1 MVNTLSLTDDSVKKK
16 LQNIIFETDTPAGK
30 IFDLILIIIILANT
44 VLTIIESV
52 DSYMEYYEAIIT
64 ALGRF
69 FLLLFA
75 LEYFLRILVLKNK
88 KAYLFSFFGIVDL
101 LAILP
106 LFLVFFIPQL
116 RYLVLFR
123 VFRLFR
129 LFSIFKMGRYIEVS
143 GYLIKAVRASRPK
156 ITVFLITI
164 SFIIVIVGSF
174 MYIIEGPENG
184 FDSIPAAMYWAVV
197 TVSTVGYGDISPQT
211 AAGKMVSSLL
221 MIVGYG
227 IIAVPTGIISHEL
240 AMTSKRNKKMK
251 VCVNCGAEYD
261 ADDDRYCSKCG
272 MKLS

>member
-1 MVNTLSLTDDSVKKK
+1 MSLPDDSVKKK
-16 LQNIIFETDTPAGK
+16 IQNIIFETDTPAGK